1 MGLGCCRSISRFNQE
16 CEECPIKSVTVLLR
30 QLRTHYA
37 GKSSIVDVLSDETWM
52 IDPAWHYVGFIPSI
66 PTTTCRATFAVRC
79 LQSFRIQAAEPMHVT
94 ISSLCPKLFGAERRA
109 VMTWKISVSSVGHC
123 NQTQLSHIFRL
134 DGDATQA
141 PLPDTAVKV

>member
-1 MGLGCCRSISRFNQE
+1 MHYQVCDCSIA
-16 CEECPIKSVTVLLR
+16 PITDALR
-30 QLRTHYA
+30 REIKHRRRVIRRDVDDRPGVALRWIY
-37 GKSSIVDVLSDETWM
+37 S
-52 IDPAWHYVGFIPSI
+52 SI

-79 LQSFRIQAAEPMHVT
+79 LQSFRIQAAEPLHVT